1 MIEQKVSL
9 NERTYPIH
17 IGDGAFGLAV
27 GELGEF
33 VRSGGSAV
41 CVADAEVLRLFPER
55 AERLAA
61 AGIPSIPVGGGEG
74 SKRFAELERL
84 CEAFAG
90 ARLDRKS
97 FVAAW
102 GGGVIGDLAGF
113 AAAVYMRGVE
123 LVQIP
128 TTLLSMVDSS
138 VGGKTGIN
146 ICAGKN
152 LVGAFHQPRAVYI
165 DTSFLSTLPS
175 REFSAGLA
183 EVVKCGAL
191 GDAELFENLER
202 QGGDFGFGSDYLPE
216 AVRRSCALKASI
228 VSADERETAAEGGR
242 ALLNFGHTLGHA
254 VEKCAGYGEY
264 VHGEAVAI
272 GMAFAARLSE
282 GLDTLSSRDSARIF
296 ALLEKFS
303 LPTRVPRNL
312 GAGDLIAAMR
322 HDKKAVGGKLRF
334 VLLDGIGRSYTREL
348 GGDFVENA
356 LESQCSKG

>member
-1 MIEQKVSL
+1 
-9 NERTYPIH
+9 
-17 IGDGAFGLAV
+17 
-27 GELGEF
+27 
-33 VRSGGSAV
+33 
-41 CVADAEVLRLFPER
+41 
-55 AERLAA
+55 
-61 AGIPSIPVGGGEG
+61 
-74 SKRFAELERL
+74 
-84 CEAFAG
+84 
-90 ARLDRKS
+90 
-97 FVAAW
+97 
-102 GGGVIGDLAGF
+102 
-113 AAAVYMRGVE
+113 MRGVG

-228 VSADERETAAEGGR
+228 VSADERETASEGGR

-282 GLDTLSSRDSARIF
+282 GLGTLSARDCARIF

-312 GAGDLIAAMR
+312 RADDLMAAMR
-322 HDKKAVGGKLRF
+322 RDKKSFGGKLRF
-334 VLLDGIGRSYTREL
+334 VLLDGIGRSYIREL
-348 GGDFVENA
+348 GGDFVKNA